1 MADLVTL
8 DAVRRVLAVKTE
20 NTDDDD
26 LLRRYVRDA
35 TALVEQYTGRAF
47 VPEWRTRHFD
57 AVGDHITARALDVRD
72 LLDVTAL
79 VNGDGTVIP
88 PSQVVLRPSD
98 RWPKIRIQ
106 LRASAPT
113 FCYDGDPLDA
123 IQVDGVWGFHEAYD
137 RAWIDTLDSVQ
148 DDPLAAGVTSIT
160 VQDADGVDERGDSRF
175 PILGCIRLE
184 DEVAQVMAVD
194 TNTNTLTVRRAQL
207 GTVAAQHDQGTTVQR
222 YTPMADVENACLAL
236 AVWMYRTKDSLGEK
250 IQFLDGTQ
258 VITNEAPPQIRQV
271 LQHYRKLRVG

>member
-8 DAVRRVLAVKTE
+8 DAMQRILAGGKATA
-20 NTDDDD
+20 DDD
-26 LLRRYVRDA
+26 LFRRYIRDA
-35 TALVEQYTGRAF
+35 TALVEQYTGRSF

-57 AVGDHITARALDVRD
+57 AVGDHISARALDVRD
-72 LLDVTAL
+72 LLAVTAL

-106 LRASAPT
+106 LRAAAPA
-113 FCYDGDPLDA
+113 FCCDGDPLEA
-123 IQVDGVWGFHEAYD
+123 IQVAGVWGFHEAYD
-137 RAWIDTLDSVQ
+137 RAWIDTLDAVQ
-148 DDPLAAGVTSIT
+148 DDPLGQNAATIT
-160 VQDADGVDERGDSRF
+160 VADADGPDERGDTRF
-175 PILGCIRLE
+175 PALGYLKLE
-184 DEVAQVMAVD
+184 DEVAQVTAID
-194 TNTNTLTVRRAQL
+194 ANANTLAVRRAQL
-207 GTVAAQHDQGTTVQR
+207 GTTAAEHAQGTAIAR
-222 YTPMADVENACLAL
+222 YAPMANVENACLAL

-258 VITNEAPPQIRQV
+258 VITHEAPPQIRQV